1 MKNRFVLKRKG
12 LTPVDISEEDFTRA
26 MAEYIFQH
34 WQETHSELI
43 VNRGEQQFIVVPVK
57 KRNNQ

>member
-1 MKNRFVLKRKG
+1 MLKRNG
-12 LTPVDISEEDFTRA
+12 LKAVEISEEDFTRE

-43 VNRGEQQFIVVPVK
+43 VTHGEQQFIVVPVK